1 MGGKMPY
8 KIFHFTAGGEH
19 LKKLDNLKRFSNI
32 PIRVMLFI
40 YDYRY
45 NLLDILERLKPYE
58 YKNSSYTIEL
68 EDENIIL
75 LNLNVV
81 RNSEEMLNKKN
92 GKIFLLISKKAPL
105 CILVTNTDGRHFS
118 DVLNFLNKYY
128 PLLSR
133 IFLRSHEM
141 KELLSRIQ
149 KEDKVEISVKS
160 YVVKRY
166 YVKRETRIAYRKM
179 NFEEV
184 FKKAEEEF
192 LWVDNLLLEITK
204 NMFTGS
210 VRINRRGLI
219 SYTGNLDYS
228 IIYSLFISKIL
239 DKYHKIYYDILN
251 KRSRTLQDLE
261 PKPVRF
267 YVDEEIFKSSE
278 DINQFLESLHKNLHN
293 WGYSVL
299 FKEGSYLFVMLHDYQ
314 TGSSYEILISSPSEI
329 FVIPQTQVTSISF
342 STLINFLVNT
352 YDGVVEDVK

>member
-1 MGGKMPY
+1 MTS
-8 KIFHFTAGGEH
+8 KISHFVEGGEH

-32 PIRVMLFI
+32 PIKVMLFI
-40 YDYRY
+40 YDFRY
-45 NLLDILERLKPYE
+45 KLLDIFEKLKPYE
-58 YKNSSYTIEL
+58 YKSSSYSIEL

-81 RNSEEMLNKKN
+81 RNSKEVPNKKN
-92 GKIFLLISKKAPL
+92 RKIFLLISKGAPF
-105 CILVTNTDGRHFS
+105 CILVTNIDRRHFS

-133 IFLRSHEM
+133 IFLRSHEIRA
-141 KELLSRIQ
+141 LLSKIQ
-149 KEDKVEISVKS
+149 KEDKVAISVKS

-166 YVKRETRIAYRKM
+166 YVKPETRVGYKKTS
-179 NFEEV
+179 FEEV
-184 FKKAEEEF
+184 FKKADEEF
-192 LWVDNLLLEITK
+192 LWVDSIFLDITK
-204 NMFTGS
+204 GMFSGS

-228 IIYSLFISKIL
+228 TIYSLFISKIF

-267 YVDEEIFKSSE
+267 YVDEEIFKLSE
-278 DINQFLESLHKNLHN
+278 DIDQFLDSLHKNLHN

-299 FKEGSYLFVMLHDYQ
+299 FKEGSYLFIMLHDYQ

-352 YDGVVEDVK
+352 YDGAIEDVE

>member
-1 MGGKMPY
+1 MTS
-8 KIFHFTAGGEH
+8 KIFHFVEGGEH

-32 PIRVMLFI
+32 PIKVMLFI
-40 YDYRY
+40 YDFRY
-45 NLLDILERLKPYE
+45 ELLDILEKLKPYE
-58 YKNSSYTIEL
+58 YKNTSYSIDL

-81 RNSEEMLNKKN
+81 RNSEETLNKKN
-92 GKIFLLISKKAPL
+92 GKIFLLISKEVPF
-105 CILVTNTDGRHFS
+105 CILVTNTDRRHFS
-118 DVLNFLNKYY
+118 NVLNFLNKYY

-133 IFLRSHEM
+133 VFLRSHEM
-141 KELLSRIQ
+141 NELLLRIQ
-149 KEDKVEISVKS
+149 KEDKAEISVKN

-166 YVKRETRIAYRKM
+166 YVKPKTEVAYEKISFET
-179 NFEEV
+179 V
-184 FKKAEEEF
+184 FKRATENF
-192 LWVDNLLLEITK
+192 LWVDSIFLDITK
-204 NMFTGS
+204 GMFSGS

-228 IIYSLFISKIL
+228 TIYSLFISKIL
-239 DKYHKIYYDILN
+239 DKYSKIYSNILTE
-251 KRSRTLQDLE
+251 RSRTLQDLE

-267 YVDEEIFKSSE
+267 YVDEEIFKSPN
-278 DINQFLESLHKNLHN
+278 DVDQFLDSLHKNLHN

-299 FKEGSYLFVMLHDYQ
+299 FKEGSYLFIMLHDYQ

-352 YDGVVEDVK
+352 YDGAVEDVRQQ